1 MSFILFVVCCKG
13 MFALTRTTMIVAAM
27 TASVFATPAA
37 FGQLIDLSLIEQTAG
52 IDDSDTNVQVN
63 SAEVN
68 QNAEN
73 DAKID
78 AGKKSTVKA
87 NVLAAASVQTATVTQ
102 SNTNSDDDVN
112 VIDQG
117 LVDILVDLGAPEL
130 PEVPTA

>member
-1 MSFILFVVCCKG
+1 
-13 MFALTRTTMIVAAM
+13 MFTLTRTTMIVAAM

-37 FGQLIDLSLIEQTAG
+37 FGTILEPPALIDIEGVTQNAG
-52 IDDSDTNVQVN
+52 INDADTNVQAN

-78 AGKKSTVKA
+78 AGKKSTVKD
-87 NVLAAASVQTATVTQ
+87 NVLTALSVQSATVTQ
-102 SNTNSDDDVN
+102 SNTNSDADVN

-117 LVDILVDLGAPEL
+117 LIDVLVDLGL
-130 PEVPTA
+130 LQ